1 MQLFPEIMSEITFR
15 KGLWED
21 VEKESRII
29 HLVLIATKP
38 DIIKQFPLILELKRR
53 SELVLVCHS
62 GQHYDWNL
70 SGGMEKEF
78 DIIPDINLNVRGSLY
93 EQQAQIIGRLG
104 SILEKMRKM
113 NKKVIPYTYGDTTTA
128 VSGGVASY
136 LNKYAVAH
144 VEAGLRTMTPPRKVF
159 LELLHNFDVLN
170 YYESLKN
177 SSNWEKGSYE
187 PFPEQFD
194 TRAAGPSAGIHFA
207 PTYLN
212 EKHLLDE
219 GYAAKR
225 IFTVGNPV
233 ADALKFAEKHVKKSK
248 IFEKYPMLEKGDVI
262 RFCIHRRENISSY
275 QRFRALYDAMKILVE
290 EGRKVLLISLGGT
303 ERALDGF
310 GLKQD
315 ILKLQREHKNF
326 VYTPVWPLYTDVV
339 AVMKKCS
346 VIPTDS
352 GSIQEETNILGI
364 PGIVL
369 RFNSDRPEAIFAG
382 SNTLAP
388 PMKGEIVAKIIREV
402 IDNKK
407 LNKKMRSV
415 KNLYGENVSK
425 KMVDIVKNVTNKE
438 SLFELF
444 EHEQLGLDK
453 MDFWQ
458 KGELEW

>member
-1 MQLFPEIMSEITFR
+1 MTITFK
-15 KGLWED
+15 KGLWETI
-21 VEKESRII
+21 EKENRVI

-38 DIIKQFPLILELKRR
+38 DIIKQFPLILELRKRN
-53 SELVLVCHS
+53 EFVLVVHS

-78 DIIPDINLNVRGSLY
+78 NIIPDINLNVRGLLY
-93 EQQAQIIGRLG
+93 EQQAQIIDRLG
-104 SILEKMRKM
+104 SILLKMRKM
-113 NKKVIPYTYGDTTTA
+113 KKKVIPYTYGDTTTA
-128 VSGGVASY
+128 VAGGIASY

-144 VEAGLRTMTPPRKVF
+144 VEAGLRTMSPPRRIF
-159 LELLHNFDVLN
+159 LELLHNFDVMKH
-170 YYESLKN
+170 YEALKN

-233 ADALKFAEKHVKKSK
+233 ADALKFAEKHAKKSK
-248 IFEKYPMLEKGDVI
+248 IFQKYPLLEKGNVI
-262 RFCIHRRENISSY
+262 RFCIHRRENVSSY
-275 QRFRALYDAMKILVE
+275 QRFTALYSAMKELVK
-290 EGRKVLLISLGGT
+290 EGRTVLLISLGGT
-303 ERALDGF
+303 EKALEGF

-315 ILKLQREHKNF
+315 ILKLQKEHKNF
-326 VYTPVWPLYTDVV
+326 IYTPVWPLYTDVV
-339 AVMKKCS
+339 AAMKKCV

-352 GSIQEETNILGI
+352 GSIQEETNVLGI

-388 PMKGEIVAKIIREV
+388 PMKGEIVAKIIRES
-402 IDNKK
+402 IDNKE
-407 LNKKMRSV
+407 LQIQMRKV
-415 KNLYGENVSK
+415 KNLYGENVSR
-425 KMVDIVKNVTNKE
+425 KMVDIVKTVSSRE

-444 EHEQLGLDK
+444 EHEQLGLDR
-453 MDFWQ
+453 MDWWQ
-458 KGELEW
+458 KGELDW

>member
-1 MQLFPEIMSEITFR
+1 MSASPITFK
-15 KGLWED
+15 KGLWENI
-21 VEKESRII
+21 EKENRVI

-38 DIIKQFPLILELKRR
+38 DIIKQFPLILELRR
-53 SELVLVCHS
+53 RNEFVLVIHS

-78 DIIPDINLNVRGSLY
+78 NIIPDVNLNVRGALY
-93 EQQAQIIGRLG
+93 EQQAQIIERLG

-113 NKKVIPYTYGDTTTA
+113 KKKVIPYTYGDTTTA
-128 VSGGVASY
+128 VAGGIASY

-144 VEAGLRTMTPPRKVF
+144 VEAGLRTMTPPRKAF
-159 LELLHNFDVLN
+159 LELLHNFDVVKH
-170 YYESLKN
+170 YESLKN

-194 TRAAGPSAGIHFA
+194 TRAAAPSAGIHLA

-219 GYAAKR
+219 GYASKR

-233 ADALKFAEKHVKKSK
+233 SDALKFAEKHAKKST
-248 IFEKYPMLEKGDVI
+248 IFEKYPILEKGNVV
-262 RFCIHRRENISSY
+262 RFCIHRRENVSSY
-275 QRFRALYDAMKILVE
+275 QRFRALYDAMKELIK
-290 EGRKVLLISLGGT
+290 EGKTVLMISLGGT
-303 ERALDGF
+303 ERALEGF

-315 ILKLQREHKNF
+315 ILKLQKEHKNF

-339 AVMKKCS
+339 AVMKKCV

-352 GSIQEETNILGI
+352 GSIQEETNVLGI
-364 PGIVL
+364 PGVVL
-369 RFNSDRPEAIFAG
+369 RFNTDRPEAVFAG

-388 PMKGEIVAKIIREV
+388 PMKGEIVAKIIRET
-402 IDNKK
+402 IDNRE
-407 LNKKMRSV
+407 LHSKMRKV
-415 KNLYGENVSK
+415 KNLYGENVSR
-425 KMVDIVKNVTNKE
+425 KMVDIVKTVSGKE

-453 MDFWQ
+453 MDWWQ
-458 KGELEW
+458 KGELDW